1 MNLDQKD
8 LKILEILCRNART
21 TYSEIAKAIG
31 VSDVAVI
38 KRIKKL
44 EQAGVIKKYTVILD
58 PRKLGYKSVSI
69 TGINTEPEY
78 LFSVLSYLK
87 EKDYVK
93 YIALTSGDHSI
104 MTIIWARD
112 GDEMA
117 RIHEEISKL
126 PGVTKVCPSMVLEVL
141 KEDVIC

>member
-1 MNLDQKD
+1 MDLDQKD

-44 EQAGVIKKYTVILD
+44 EQTGVIKKYTVILD